1 MNKTNN
7 NPSSLTLRPKE
18 LEAVYAISQAV
29 ARALDTES
37 ALDEIINLVRP
48 IFIFDN
54 IALYE
59 PRQDPTLEPTY
70 VRAIGRGRFREAD
83 LTWGGPIAERAFST
97 KKTTTRIEEVEGSDK
112 DRTNIRHMLAL
123 PLVQSEQALGALVFI
138 RFGGPDYSEEQT
150 SLAEFISVHVA
161 QLLGR
166 RHLVDRIANLEAKR
180 RLDSLQDEFIAM
192 ITHELLTPLGFI
204 KGYATTLLRDDIS
217 WEEET
222 RNEFLIIIDEEADRL
237 RELIG
242 NILDSSRLKT
252 GTLQMTF
259 QTTRLDTLLRD
270 VSLRTKSLYE
280 NLEIDIDIKS
290 PGVQV
295 RADPERLAQVFENIT
310 INAIKYAPESPIQI
324 TLENSDDHA
333 LISFRDQGP
342 GISEEHLDKIFQRF
356 YRVPDQ
362 PTSARGSG
370 LGLYICHM
378 IISAHGGEIQAQSTL
393 GEGTVFNII
402 IPHE

>member
-1 MNKTNN
+1 MNKINN

-83 LTWGGPIAERAFST
+83 LTWGGPIAEKAFST
-97 KKTTTRIEEVEGSDK
+97 KKSTTRIEEVEGSDK

-204 KGYATTLLRDDIS
+204 KGYATTLLRDDTT

-362 PTSARGSG
+362 PT
-370 LGLYICHM
+370 
-378 IISAHGGEIQAQSTL
+378 
-393 GEGTVFNII
+393 
-402 IPHE
+402 